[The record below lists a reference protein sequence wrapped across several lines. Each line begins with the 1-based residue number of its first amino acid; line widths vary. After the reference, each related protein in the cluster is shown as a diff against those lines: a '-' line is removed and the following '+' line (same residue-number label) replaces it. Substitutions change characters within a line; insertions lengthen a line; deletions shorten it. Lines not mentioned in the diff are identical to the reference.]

1 MPLPSDNAQGAN
13 SFRLETIFHVFFIYF
28 FSPLPFSAL
37 GEYFLHLTVANVM
50 LSYSFFSLAVP
61 YLFASHSALT

>member
-28 FSPLPFSAL
+28 FPLPFSNL
-37 GEYFLHLTVANVM
+37 GEYFLHLTLANAM
-50 LSYSFFSLAVP
+50 LFYSFFSLTVP
-61 YLFASHSALT
+61 YLFASHSPLT